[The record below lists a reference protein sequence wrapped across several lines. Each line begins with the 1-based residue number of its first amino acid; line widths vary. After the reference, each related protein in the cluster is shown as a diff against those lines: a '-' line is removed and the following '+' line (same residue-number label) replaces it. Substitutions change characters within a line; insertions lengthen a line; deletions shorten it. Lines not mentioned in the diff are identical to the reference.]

1 MAYGSNCQT
10 LGNLSGIWSESERSE
25 VLARIWGKGIKIIV
39 EPSEGLAVVFVHVG
53 PGRFSSASGSF
64 ACAVDTG
71 LVDEHQLTEAQL
83 NWLQEQEEEVAKRLG
98 IES

>member
-1 MAYGSNCQT
+1 MASKT
-10 LGNLSGIWSESERSE
+10 
-25 VLARIWGKGIKIIV
+25 IWGKGIKIIV

-64 ACAVDTG
+64 ACAIDTG

-83 NWLQEQEEEVAKRLG
+83 NWLQEQEEEVCLMLG